1 MRESEQQVERIK
13 KNMQRIEKTV
23 IEKKYNTKV
32 TKAKAMFNTIIN
44 QNLINEL
51 RSRK

>member
-1 MRESEQQVERIK
+1 MRESEQQIDRIK
-13 KNMQRIEKTV
+13 KNMQRIDKTV
-23 IEKKYNTKV
+23 SEKKFNAKV
-32 TKAKAMFNTIIN
+32 AKAKAMFNTIIN